1 LDPADTWVATTATVS
16 TGSSTLQLVRS
27 FDIPT
32 DDPSYVRLLNWS
44 WTYDSAMTATAFPV
58 SGYASEAQQLLD
70 QLAALQH
77 TDGSIE
83 IAFNVADGTA
93 EPVFRSGTIAS
104 VGLAGSL

>member
-1 LDPADTWVATTATVS
+1 
-16 TGSSTLQLVRS
+16 
-27 FDIPT
+27 
-32 DDPSYVRLLNWS
+32 
-44 WTYDSAMTATAFPV
+44 MTATAFAV
-58 SGYASEAQQLLD
+58 SGYTSEAQQLLD

-104 VGLAGSL
+104 VGLAGSLYDQTFHSSRYLALRTRS